1 MLAPLSEPTVA
12 SVFAPRTTID
22 ADGTVEGYASLFGEI
37 DQAREMVMKRG
48 ECRKRFSRVIIV
60 VEPSW
65 HASTISWPITTRHP
79 RTFAHRS
86 APLRRAEAV
95 VAHHQQPMSGENEE
109 SLSRIVLDSHLGSNG
124 RIVFAA
130 DGVFRD
136 GDRVGL

>member
-1 MLAPLSEPTVA
+1 MIGRVCRQRCKIISFLYSTTVH
-12 SVFAPRTTID
+12 D
-22 ADGTVEGYASLFGEI
+22 
-37 DQAREMVMKRG
+37 MKRG

-65 HASTISWPITTRHP
+65 HASTISWQITTRHP
-79 RTFAHRS
+79 RTFARRS
-86 APLRRAEAV
+86 APLRRGEAV

-136 GDRVGL
+136 GDRVCL